1 MERENLRF
9 QGLDWYSQDDAPVV
23 VVGGA
28 GGIGSWLSFFLA
40 RANFNVTLADFDT
53 VEEHNIGGQLF
64 KRNQIGRYK
73 AEAVGRNVSEFSTN
87 TINAQIVKITEETAT
102 HEFMF
107 SAFDNMDAR
116 RAMFKVWKRSWSWNS
131 MNRPI
136 FIDGRLNAEQFQIF
150 CVTPENA
157 DEYERIHLF
166 NDSEVEDAPCSAQQ
180 TTHTAAM
187 IAGHMVGFFTNHIT
201 NINLRDEVREIPFM
215 YEYFTPMNLTVSE

>member
-9 QGLDWYSQDDAPVV
+9 QGLDWYSQDNAPVV

-40 RANFNVTLADFDT
+40 RANFNVTLSDFDT

-64 KRNQIGRYK
+64 KRNQVGMYK

-116 RAMFKVWKRSWSWNS
+116 RAMFKVWKRSWNS

>member
-9 QGLDWYSQDDAPVV
+9 QGLDWYSQDNAPVV

-28 GGIGSWLSFFLA
+28 GGIGSWLSFFLV

-64 KRNQIGRYK
+64 KRSQIGRYK
-73 AEAVGRNVSEFSTN
+73 AEAVGRNVSEFSAN

-116 RAMFKVWKRSWSWNS
+116 RAMFKVWKRSWNS

-157 DEYERIHLF
+157 DVYERIHLF

-187 IAGHMVGFFTNHIT
+187 IAGHMVGLFTNHIT
-201 NINLRDEVREIPFM
+201 NINLREEVREIPFM

>member
-9 QGLDWYSQDDAPVV
+9 QGLDWYSQDNAPVV

-40 RANFNVTLADFDT
+40 RANFNVTLSDFDI

-64 KRNQIGRYK
+64 KRNQIGKYK

-87 TINAQIVKITEETAT
+87 TINAQTVKITEETAT

-116 RAMFKVWKRSWSWNS
+116 RAMFKVWKRSWNN

-157 DEYERIHLF
+157 DVYERIHLF

-201 NINLRDEVREIPFM
+201 NINLREEVREIPFM

>member
-9 QGLDWYSQDDAPVV
+9 QGLDWYSQDNAPVV

-40 RANFNVTLADFDT
+40 RANFNVILSDFDT

-87 TINAQIVKITEETAT
+87 TISIQIVKITEETAT

-116 RAMFKVWKRSWSWNS
+116 RAMFKVWTRSWNS